1 MKTSFYIAAI
11 VLPFVLFACNSS
23 VNNAQE
29 NEPSALSFANK
40 SFKAELTPGCDSCTK
55 VEVNIPIAEG
65 DTNAAKSINDS
76 VFIVAQRTLGEEGKS
91 YTGYDSLVAGF
102 VDAYK
107 KMKVEFPDGP
117 AISWEGK
124 LNGNV
129 VKQTDSLINIKLEA
143 FTFTGGAHP
152 NSNTYSLLFNAET
165 GKKLALEDVVKDIL
179 GLTAVAE
186 KKFREQLKIPAG
198 TPVNSTIYT
207 FDDNKFV
214 LPENIFFTDSGL
226 QLYYNAYEVAPY
238 YVGATIITLPYPDVE
253 QYLAVKP

>member
-1 MKTSFYIAAI
+1 MKTSSYIATI
-11 VLPFVLFACNSS
+11 VLPFVLFACNSP

-29 NEPSALSFANK
+29 NESSILTFTGK

-55 VEVNIPIAEG
+55 AAINIPITEG
-65 DTNAAKSINDS
+65 DTIAAKRINDY
-76 VFIVAQRTLGEEGKS
+76 VFIVAQKTLGEEGRS

-107 KMKVEFPDGP
+107 KVKMQFPDGP

-124 LNGNV
+124 LNGSV

-165 GKKLALEDVVKDIL
+165 GKKLAQEDVIKNIP
-179 GLTAVAE
+179 GLTAEAE
-186 KKFREQLKIPAG
+186 RKFREQLKIPAG

-207 FDDNKFV
+207 FDNNKFV

-226 QLYYNAYEVAPY
+226 QLYYNAYEIAPY
-238 YVGATIITLPYPDVE
+238 YVGATIVTLPYPDVE

>member
-1 MKTSFYIAAI
+1 MKTSSYIAAI
-11 VLPFVLFACNSS
+11 VLPFTLLACNSP
-23 VNNAQE
+23 VNNVQE
-29 NEPSALSFANK
+29 NESSILTFTNK

-55 VEVNIPIAEG
+55 AAINIPVAEG
-65 DTNAAKSINDS
+65 DTIAAKSINDY
-76 VFIVAQRTLGEEGKS
+76 VFIIAQKTFGEEGKS

-107 KMKVEFPDGP
+107 KVKTQFPDGP

-124 LNGNV
+124 LNGSV

-165 GKKLALEDVVKDIL
+165 GKKLAQEDVIKNIP
-179 GLTAVAE
+179 GLTAEAE
-186 KKFREQLKIPAG
+186 RKFREQLKIPAG

-214 LPENIFFTDSGL
+214 LPENIFFADSGL
-226 QLYYNAYEVAPY
+226 QLYYNAYEIAPY
-238 YVGATIITLPYPDVE
+238 YVGATIVTLPYPDVE